1 MNQRLPAALVPG
13 RPETVMSGGK
23 CMLGGSSTSASGPS
37 AILPECHDVQRGGNL
52 TKLFRHAM
60 DPAVTQAKD
69 VDINKRDC
77 CCR

>member
-37 AILPECHDVQRGGNL
+37 AILPECHDVQRGGKPNEIIQ
-52 TKLFRHAM
+52 TRNGPRGDSGERRGHKQ
-60 DPAVTQAKD
+60 T
-69 VDINKRDC
+69 
-77 CCR
+77 